1 MVSEA
6 AKATYHDISFEMHDG
21 RRLPVVVA
29 LKNDLLVLQTTA
41 KQELLPFDG
50 ISSELVAVFDVSGL
64 GDETLAKFHGQ
75 GEFRHRKDLGIDAE

>member
-6 AKATYHDISFEMHDG
+6 PKTTYQDISFEMHDG
-21 RRLPVVVA
+21 RRLPVTVA

-50 ISSELVAVFDVSGL
+50 ISSELVAVFDVSEL
-64 GDETLAKFHGQ
+64 GDEILSKLQGQ
-75 GEFRHRKDLGIDAE
+75 GEP